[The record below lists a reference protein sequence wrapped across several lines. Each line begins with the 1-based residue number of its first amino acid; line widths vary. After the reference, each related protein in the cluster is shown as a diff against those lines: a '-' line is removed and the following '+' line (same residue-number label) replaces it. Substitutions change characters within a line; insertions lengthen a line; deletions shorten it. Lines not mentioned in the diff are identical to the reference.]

1 MNYLHE
7 VHEAPRSLESERP
20 RERLLAFGADRLSD
34 VDLLSLLI
42 GSGVHGNRVET
53 IAGRLLE
60 LLDRSNGGI
69 DIDRIR
75 SIQGI
80 GNARAAQI
88 SAALEF
94 ARRRFLPE
102 RSRIRYPQD
111 VLPYI
116 RHFGDRKQEHFL
128 CLSLNGA
135 HEVIAVRVVS
145 IGLVNRT
152 IVHPRE
158 VYADPLQDR
167 AAAVIAAHNHPSGNV
182 EPSSEDREITER
194 LRQAGETL
202 GVRLLDHIVF
212 AAGWNTKAAGVAG
225 SDRTAVS
232 AAHEAISG
240 AQVCGLDAKAGS
252 PVAMNGGSGGGSA
265 SGSAAFA
272 EGSAVSSGLAGL
284 DGIRYYS
291 FLEKGAL

>member
-1 MNYLHE
+1 MRYSDH
-7 VHEAPRSLESERP
+7 VHETAGKLHSERP
-20 RERLLAFGADRLSD
+20 RERLFSLGVDRLSD
-34 VDLLSLLI
+34 TELLALLI
-42 GSGVHGNRVET
+42 GSGIHGSNVDA
-53 IAGRLLE
+53 IASRLLE
-60 LLDRSNGGI
+60 LIDRSNRRI
-69 DIDRIR
+69 DVETIR
-75 SIQGI
+75 AIPGI
-80 GNARAAQI
+80 GKAKAAQVTA
-88 SAALEF
+88 SLEF
-94 ARRRFLPE
+94 ARRLFLPD
-102 RSRIRYPQD
+102 RSRIRYPKD
-111 VLPYI
+111 ILPFI
-116 RHFGDRKQEHFL
+116 RHYSDRKQEHFL

-135 HEVIAVRVVS
+135 HEIMHIRVVS

-158 VYADPLQDR
+158 VYAEPLQDR

-182 EPSSEDREITER
+182 EPSPEDREITER

-212 AAGWNTKAAGVAG
+212 AAGWNTGAAGVAG

-240 AQVCGLDAKAGS
+240 AQVCGRAAKAGS
-252 PVAMNGGSGGGSA
+252 PVAMNDGSGGGSA

>member
-212 AAGWNTKAAGVAG
+212 AAGWNTKAAGVEG